1 MNYYKFLIV
10 LFLSLFFSC
19 SDNQIIKWENYDENI
34 EIIENSTH
42 EISRMRYKRIQSLS
56 SDKNDI
62 FKPFYSFLKSYDKS
76 HHENLKKLIL
86 DNDISTIQRYIS
98 EDKFSYE
105 DLVKFFIYRIYIHE
119 SDKSLYL
126 NAIISLNPNVITEAR
141 ELDKSGDKDNLLY
154 GIPILIKDNI
164 NVKGLATT
172 AGASVFKNNYV
183 DNNAFVIN
191 KLKENNVLILGKLNM
206 SEWAYYFCRPC
217 PVGYSSLG
225 GQTLN
230 PYGRKKFESGG
241 SSSGSG
247 VSIAANYAMGS
258 LGSETSGSILS
269 PSSKNS
275 LVGLKATIG
284 NISRSGI
291 IPISSFYDTSG
302 PMTTNVMDNVLLYN
316 GMIGYD
322 KNDDLSYEVK
332 KIDLKEMINFKGSNI
347 KVGISERYESDSL
360 LIKALKDLKEIGVES
375 VLFKSKSYS
384 LPYFRNIL
392 TSDMKR
398 DLPKYI
404 SAHGNKSLSV
414 KNVKDIVSYNNR
426 DTFLYAP
433 YDQILF
439 KEIVNDSISNT
450 RLREMKEETKSTADN
465 YLSTIMKENDF
476 DVFVS
481 TDNDMA
487 GIAAAAHYPALTI
500 PMGYRDNGQP
510 TNITFITKS
519 NNEQLLYNLGFH
531 YEKAS
536 MNRKMPD
543 IYKKIPWLLFTTK

>member
-86 DNDISTIQRYIS
+86 DNDISTIQKYIS

-141 ELDKSGDKDNLLY
+141 ELDNSGDKDNLLY

-404 SAHGNKSLSV
+404 SAHGNKNLSV

-510 TNITFITKS
+510 TNITFITRS

>member
-1 MNYYKFLIV
+1 MNYYRFLIII
-10 LFLSLFFSC
+10 FLSFLLSC
-19 SDNQIIKWENYDENI
+19 SDNQIIKWENYDEKI

-62 FKPFYSFLKSYDKS
+62 FKPFYSFLKSYDISYHKT
-76 HHENLKKLIL
+76 LKKLIL
-86 DNDISTIQRYIS
+86 NNDISTIQRYIS

-119 SDKSLYL
+119 FDKNLYL
-126 NAIISLNPNVITEAR
+126 NAIISLNPNVINEAK
-141 ELDKSGDKDNLLY
+141 ELDNSDENDNLLY

-164 NVKGLATT
+164 NVEGLATT

-191 KLKENNVLILGKLNM
+191 QLKEKNVLILGKLNM

-322 KNDDLSYEVK
+322 ENDDLSYEVK
-332 KIDLKEMINFKGSNI
+332 KIDIKEMISFKGSNI
-347 KVGISERYESDSL
+347 KVGISERYDSDSL
-360 LIKALKDLKEIGVES
+360 VMNALKDLKEIGVES
-375 VLFKSKSYS
+375 VSFKSTSYS

-398 DLPKYI
+398 DLPQYI
-404 SAHGNKSLSV
+404 LAYGNKNLSA
-414 KNVKDIVSYNNR
+414 KNVKDIVNYNNR
-426 DTFLYAP
+426 DKFLHAP
-433 YDQILF
+433 YDQIIF
-439 KEIVNDSISNT
+439 NEIVHDSISNT
-450 RLREMKEETKSTADN
+450 KLNEMKEQTKSRANN
-465 YLSTIMKENDF
+465 YLNSIMKENDF

-481 TDNDMA
+481 VDNDMA
-487 GIAAAAHYPALTI
+487 AIAAAAHYPALTI
-500 PMGYRDNGQP
+500 PMGYRYNGQP
-510 TNITFITKS
+510 TNITFITNS

-531 YEKAS
+531 YEKVS
-536 MNRKMPD
+536 MNREVPD
-543 IYKKIPWLLFTTK
+543 IYKKIP

>member
-1 MNYYKFLIV
+1 MNYYRFLIIV
-10 LFLSLFFSC
+10 FLSFLLSC
-19 SDNQIIKWENYDENI
+19 SDNRIIKWENYDEI
-34 EIIENSTH
+34 TEIIENSTH
-42 EISRMRYKRIQSLS
+42 EISRMRFKRIQSLS

-62 FKPFYSFLKSYDKS
+62 FKPFHSFLKSYDIS
-76 HHENLKKLIL
+76 YHESLKKLIL
-86 DNDISTIQRYIS
+86 NNDISTIQKYIS
-98 EDKFSYE
+98 QEKFSYE

-119 SDKSLYL
+119 FDKNLYL
-126 NAIISLNPNVITEAR
+126 NAIISLNPNVINEAR
-141 ELDKSGDKDNLLY
+141 DLDNSIKKDNLLY
-154 GIPILIKDNI
+154 GIPLLIKDNI
-164 NVKGLATT
+164 NVKGLPTT
-172 AGASVFKNNYV
+172 AGASVFENNYV

-191 KLKENNVLILGKLNM
+191 QLKENNVLILGKLNM

-322 KNDDLSYEVK
+322 KNDNLSYEVK
-332 KIDLKEMINFKGSNI
+332 KIDLKEMTGFKGSKI
-347 KVGISERYESDSL
+347 KVGISERYNSDSL
-360 LIKALKDLKEIGVES
+360 VINALNDLKEIGVES
-375 VLFKSKSYS
+375 VSFKSKSYS
-384 LPYFRNIL
+384 LPHFRNIL

-398 DLPKYI
+398 DLPQYI
-404 SAHGNKSLSV
+404 LGYGNKKLSV
-414 KNVKDIVSYNNR
+414 KNVKDIVSYNSR
-426 DTFLYAP
+426 DTFLHAP
-433 YDQILF
+433 YDQMLF
-439 KEIVNDSISNT
+439 KEIVNDSISNN
-450 RLREMKEETKSTADN
+450 RLHEMKEETKSRANN
-465 YLSTIMKENDF
+465 YLNSIMKENDF

-481 TDNDMA
+481 VDNDMA

-500 PMGYRDNGQP
+500 PMGYRHNGQP
-510 TNITFITKS
+510 ANITFITRS

-531 YEKAS
+531 YEKIS
-536 MNRKMPD
+536 MNRKVPD
-543 IYKKIPWLLFTTK
+543 IYKKIP

>member
-1 MNYYKFLIV
+1 MNYYRFLIIV
-10 LFLSLFFSC
+10 FLSFLLSC
-19 SDNQIIKWENYDENI
+19 SDNRIIKWENYDEI
-34 EIIENSTH
+34 TEIIENSTH
-42 EISRMRYKRIQSLS
+42 EISRMRFKRIQSLS

-62 FKPFYSFLKSYDKS
+62 FKPFHSFLKSYDIS
-76 HHENLKKLIL
+76 YHESLKKLIL
-86 DNDISTIQRYIS
+86 NNDISTIQKYIS
-98 EDKFSYE
+98 QEKFSYE

-119 SDKSLYL
+119 FDKNLYL
-126 NAIISLNPNVITEAR
+126 NAIISLNPNVINEAR
-141 ELDKSGDKDNLLY
+141 DLDNSIKKDNLLY
-154 GIPILIKDNI
+154 GIPLLIKDNI
-164 NVKGLATT
+164 NVKGLPTT
-172 AGASVFKNNYV
+172 AGASVFENNYV

-191 KLKENNVLILGKLNM
+191 QLKKNNVLILGKLNM

-322 KNDDLSYEVK
+322 KNDNLSYEVK
-332 KIDLKEMINFKGSNI
+332 KIDLKEMTGFKGSKI
-347 KVGISERYESDSL
+347 KVGISERYNSDSL
-360 LIKALKDLKEIGVES
+360 VINALNDLKEIGVES
-375 VLFKSKSYS
+375 VSFKSKSYS
-384 LPYFRNIL
+384 LPHFRNIL

-398 DLPKYI
+398 DLPQYI
-404 SAHGNKSLSV
+404 LGYGNKKLSV
-414 KNVKDIVSYNNR
+414 KNVKDIVSYNSR
-426 DTFLYAP
+426 DTFLHAP
-433 YDQILF
+433 YDQMLF
-439 KEIVNDSISNT
+439 KEIVNDSISNN
-450 RLREMKEETKSTADN
+450 RLHEMKEETKSRANN
-465 YLSTIMKENDF
+465 YLNSIMKENDF

-481 TDNDMA
+481 VDNDMA

-500 PMGYRDNGQP
+500 PMGYRHNGQP
-510 TNITFITKS
+510 ANITFITRS
-519 NNEQLLYNLGFH
+519 NNEQLFYNLGFH
-531 YEKAS
+531 YEKIS
-536 MNRKMPD
+536 MNRKVPD
-543 IYKKIPWLLFTTK
+543 IYKKIP

>member
-10 LFLSLFFSC
+10 LFLSLFLSC
-19 SDNQIIKWENYDENI
+19 SDNQIIKWENYDEKI

-141 ELDKSGDKDNLLY
+141 ELDNSSEKDNLLY

-191 KLKENNVLILGKLNM
+191 QLKENNVLILGKLNM

-332 KIDLKEMINFKGSNI
+332 KIDLKEMIDFKGSYI

-360 LIKALKDLKEIGVES
+360 FIKALKDLKEIGVES

-404 SAHGNKSLSV
+404 SAHGNKNLSV

-426 DTFLYAP
+426 DTFLLAP

-439 KEIVNDSISNT
+439 KEIVSDSISNT
-450 RLREMKEETKSTADN
+450 RLREMKEETKSRADN
-465 YLSTIMKENDF
+465 YLNIIMKENDF

-481 TDNDMA
+481 VDNDMA

-510 TNITFITKS
+510 TNITFITRS

-536 MNRKMPD
+536 MNREIPD
-543 IYKKIPWLLFTTK
+543 IYKKVP